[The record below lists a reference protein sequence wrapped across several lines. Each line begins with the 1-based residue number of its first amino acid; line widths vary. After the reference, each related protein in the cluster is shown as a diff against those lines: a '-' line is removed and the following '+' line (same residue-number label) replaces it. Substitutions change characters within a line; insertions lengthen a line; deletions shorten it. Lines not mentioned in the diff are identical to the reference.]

1 MADQQDDVAKLFLQ
15 FSRKK
20 LIEEFWPRL
29 RTCVELLTDEQL
41 SWRPNETSNSI
52 ANLMLHLSGNV
63 RQWLLVSFNREEDR
77 RQRSAEF
84 AERSPLSAA
93 TLLAQLGATM
103 DETAALLA
111 RLTPADLTARY
122 EIQGY
127 HVSGLEAVY
136 HVVEHFGLHYGQIA
150 YIAKALTA
158 KDLGFYRELNA
169 TGRAH

>member
-1 MADQQDDVAKLFLQ
+1 MADHQDHVAELFLQ
-15 FSRKK
+15 FSHKK

-29 RTCVELLTDEQL
+29 RACVELLTDEQL
-41 SWRPNETSNSI
+41 SWRPNENSNSI

-63 RQWLLVSFNREEDR
+63 RQWLLVSFNKEEDR

-84 AERSPLSAA
+84 AERSQLSAS
-93 TLLAQLGATM
+93 TLIAQLGATM
-103 DETAALLA
+103 DETSALLA
-111 RLTPADLTARY
+111 RLTPADLVARY

-127 HVSGLEAVY
+127 HVTGLDAIY
-136 HVVEHFGLHYGQIA
+136 HVVEHFGMHYGQIA

-169 TGRAH
+169 TGRAN